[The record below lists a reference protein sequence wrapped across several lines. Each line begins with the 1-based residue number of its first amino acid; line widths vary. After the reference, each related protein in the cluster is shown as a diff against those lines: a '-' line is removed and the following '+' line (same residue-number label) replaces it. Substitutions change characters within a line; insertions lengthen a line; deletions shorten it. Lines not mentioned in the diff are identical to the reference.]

1 MPALKRA
8 VVVGGSSGI
17 GAATAAALHAAGY
30 RVMATGATAAECE
43 HARGGLDKAIEL
55 RVLDVSDS
63 DAVQA
68 CFGGLVGLDALVN
81 AAGIGRGA
89 AEFSE
94 EGFAR
99 TMDVNLMGTMR
110 CCYAARALLR
120 ERQGSIVNLA
130 SVMAFFGSGTA
141 PAYAASKG
149 AVAQFTRS
157 LAVAWAPEGIR
168 TNAVA
173 PGWINTPMTAA
184 MQTDEAYTQ
193 RVMARSPMKRW
204 GRPEE
209 IAAVIVF
216 LLSPAASFVNGT
228 VMPVDGGYT
237 AVGI

>member
-1 MPALKRA
+1 MKYA

-17 GAATAAALHAAGY
+17 GRATAQALHDAGY
-30 RVMATGATAAECE
+30 RVLATGATAAECTA
-43 HARGGLDKAIEL
+43 ARATLDASIEL
-55 RVLDVSDS
+55 RVLDVTQA
-63 DAVQA
+63 DAVQTL
-68 CFGGLVGLDALVN
+68 FSGLERLDTLVN
-81 AAGIGRGA
+81 AAGIGRGS

-110 CCYAARALLR
+110 CCYAAKPLL
-120 ERQGSIVNLA
+120 QASAGSIVNIA
-130 SVMAFFGSGTA
+130 SMMSFFGSGTA

-157 LAVAWAPEGIR
+157 LAVAWAEEGIR

-173 PGWINTPMTAA
+173 PGWIATPMTQGMQADAA
-184 MQTDEAYTQ
+184 YAQ

-204 GRPEE
+204 GQPEE
-209 IAAVIVF
+209 IAAAIVF
-216 LLSPAASFVNGT
+216 LASKAASFVNGAI
-228 VMPVDGGYT
+228 MPVDGGYT